1 MRLSAIKCFLYAKG
15 IRTASFAASLSAVLL
30 ATPIHSEELFSYFSK
45 SDDPPQTSVTIS
57 PCTGDERAECAL
69 EHSLSCAKTSGG
81 QPQFT
86 MVGSDV
92 GKVASSLIAEAGG
105 HTMARLKLAKG
116 SINLPITSV
125 EAYPNAMDGGWIVT
139 VGVGRA
145 DDFFDAFTEKSSEG
159 ASLVVAGE
167 HFPLAPRKGDG
178 KKLVAWKYACIAL
191 EGQTLAPVPAA
202 KPECE
207 FNSRLYRSP
216 LRKDPDANSY
226 QELQFVTGAAAGAAD
241 LTEYRQGKAVW
252 VAHGQFT
259 CSNGASICQVN
270 FPLTLGGPVELPYEM
285 TGDAGS
291 SPETVV
297 IPALRQQVY
306 QTGRNATVQGKAYG
320 GLAVD
325 FLNGFKLRADEL
337 TSPYNVY
344 RFADCKR

>member
-1 MRLSAIKCFLYAKG
+1 MRVMGLATVLTGLLSA
-15 IRTASFAASLSAVLL
+15 TL
-30 ATPIHSEELFSYFSK
+30 AHSEDLFSYFST
-45 SDDPPQTSVTIS
+45 SDDPPGTSVTFS
-57 PCTGDERAECAL
+57 PCTGDEVGECIS
-69 EHSLSCAKTSGG
+69 HILSCKEASRGDPKFTIVSGDIETIFS
-81 QPQFT
+81 P
-86 MVGSDV
+86 
-92 GKVASSLIAEAGG
+92 LIADTNGQAN
-105 HTMARLKLAKG
+105 AQLKMTNDTVNLT
-116 SINLPITSV
+116 INSV
-125 EAYPNAMDGGWIVT
+125 ELTPNVLNSDWDTIIDLDHELLA
-139 VGVGRA
+139 A
-145 DDFFDAFTEKSSEG
+145 LTEKSSEG
-159 ASLVVAGE
+159 ASLIIGGE
-167 HFPLAPRKGDG
+167 RFPLAPQKGDG
-178 KKLVAWKYACIAL
+178 KKLIAWKNACIAL
-191 EGQTLAPVPAA
+191 EGQSLAPVPAA

-226 QELQFVTGAAAGAAD
+226 QELQFTNGSQSGTTD

-270 FPLTLGGPVELPYEM
+270 FPLTLGGPVELPYET

-325 FLNGFKLRADEL
+325 FLNGFKLGEDEL
-337 TSPYNVY
+337 TLPYNVY
-344 RFADCKR
+344 RLADCKR